1 MAKAQGTLTDTP
13 LNTENVDDR
22 LPIVILA
29 DTSNSMKGAPIDE
42 LNAGL
47 LVFKEATEGD
57 EIIES
62 RLEVLLMT
70 FGGTPLVINEFTPV
84 TDFQPPLL
92 VSKGGTPMGGA
103 LLLALQKIEERKDL
117 YRAHSIDYFRPI
129 MIMITDGEPTD
140 TDVWDNAVEALVNAV
155 VAKKVH
161 FQAIGVEKAN
171 MELLSQMSPTIAPI
185 KLHAVEKFKDYFK
198 FLSCSVGATDPH
210 SQLADHDTVAP
221 YASVHERQ

>member
-47 LVFKEATEGD
+47 LVFKEATEGN
-57 EIIES
+57 ELAES

-70 FGGTPLVINEFTPV
+70 FGGTPLVVNEFTPV
-84 TDFQPPLL
+84 VDFQPTSL
-92 VSKGGTPMGGA
+92 VAMGGTPMGGA

-117 YRAHSIDYFRPI
+117 YRAHGIDYFRPI

-140 TDVWDNAVEALVNAV
+140 TEVWDSAVEALVNAV

-171 MELLSQMSPTIAPI
+171 MELLSQMSPTISPI
-185 KLHAVEKFKDYFK
+185 KLHAVEKFKDYFE
-198 FLSCSVGATDPH
+198 FLSRSSASSDPH
-210 SQLADHDTVAP
+210 GQLAGHDTVAS
-221 YASVHERQ
+221 YASVHERR